1 MKNLNS
7 GDCPVAFIAKNKQ
20 RLKQYNNVVYLKNGD
35 EFQIELFNP
44 TKEKVL
50 AEITINNKSLS
61 TGISLRPGERV
72 FLERYTNE
80 STKFKFE
87 TYTVDGN
94 NVQVQKAIEDNGNVK
109 VNFYKEGINWGGI
122 TWTWD
127 SVDSSSSGYPIK
139 YYTFLTNN
147 NSSNGITGTCSN
159 CVSTTYN
166 SLSNNIPLNSGF
178 GIRTNDNL
186 NISST
191 VGSFNT
197 SASTINKKEKSI
209 ETGVIGKGSK
219 SEQKLVNDNSNF
231 MYSPSWTNEW
241 KILPESRREVTS
253 DDLLIY
259 CSCGRKQRKNEKF
272 CPSCG
277 KKFSLNE
284 TNIEI
289 EKGDTVIIKNKNAI
303 SVVSDI
309 SLDGDGNKIYFVKY
323 PMDDRWYKRNQI
335 EFNHKN

>member
-20 RLKQYNNVVYLKNGD
+20 RLKQYNNVVYLNDGD

-80 STKFKFE
+80 PTKFKFE
-87 TYTVDGN
+87 TYAVDGN
-94 NVQVQKAIEDNGNVK
+94 NFQVQKAIENNGNIK
-109 VNFYKEGINWGGI
+109 VNFYKESINWEGI
-122 TWTWD
+122 TWTWN
-127 SVDSSSSGYPIK
+127 SHIDSSSSGYPIK
-139 YYTFLTNN
+139 YYNFLTNN
-147 NSSNGITGTCSN
+147 NSVSNDISLSGILTTSTSNGILTTSTSN
-159 CVSTTYN
+159 
-166 SLSNNIPLNSGF
+166 G
-178 GIRTNDNL
+178 
-186 NISST
+186 ISSN

-197 SASTINKKEKSI
+197 SASTINKNEKSI
-209 ETGVIGKGSK
+209 ETGVIAKGSK
-219 SEQKLVNDNSNF
+219 SEQKLVNDYSNF
-231 MYSPSWTNEW
+231 MYSPSWTSEW
-241 KILPESRREVTS
+241 KILPKSRMEVTS

-259 CSCGRKQRKNEKF
+259 CSCGRKQKKNEKF
-272 CPSCG
+272 CPLCG

-323 PMDDRWYKRNQI
+323 HMDDRWYKRNQI

>member
-80 STKFKFE
+80 PTKFKFE

-109 VNFYKEGINWGGI
+109 VNFYKESINWGGI
-122 TWTWD
+122 TWSWNSNID
-127 SVDSSSSGYPIK
+127 SSSGYPIK
-139 YYTFLTNN
+139 YYNFLTND
-147 NSSNGITGTCSN
+147 NSVSNDISIN
-159 CVSTTYN
+159 YNLSST
-166 SLSNNIPLNSGF
+166 
-178 GIRTNDNL
+178 
-186 NISST
+186 NISSN

-197 SASTINKKEKSI
+197 NASTINKNEKSI
-209 ETGVIGKGSK
+209 ETGVVAKGSK
-219 SEQKLVNDNSNF
+219 SEQKLVNDYSNF
-231 MYSPSWTNEW
+231 MYSPSWTSEW
-241 KILPESRREVTS
+241 KILPKSRMEVTS

-259 CSCGRKQRKNEKF
+259 CSCGRKQKKNEKF
-272 CPSCG
+272 CPLCG

-289 EKGDTVIIKNKNAI
+289 EKGDSVIIKNKNVI
-303 SVVSDI
+303 SIVSDI

-323 PMDDRWYKRNQI
+323 HMDDRWYKRNQI

>member
-35 EFQIELFNP
+35 EFEIELCNP

-80 STKFKFE
+80 PTKFKFE
-87 TYTVDGN
+87 TYTVDN
-94 NVQVQKAIEDNGNVK
+94 NIQVQKAIENNGNIK
-109 VNFYKEGINWGGI
+109 VNFYKESINWEGI
-122 TWTWD
+122 TWSWN
-127 SVDSSSSGYPIK
+127 SHVDSSSSGYPIK
-139 YYTFLTNN
+139 YYNFLTNN
-147 NSSNGITGTCSN
+147 NSVSND
-159 CVSTTYN
+159 V
-166 SLSNNIPLNSGF
+166 
-178 GIRTNDNL
+178 
-186 NISST
+186 SST
-191 VGSFNT
+191 VCSFNT
-197 SASTINKKEKSI
+197 SASIINKNEKSV
-209 ETGVIGKGSK
+209 ETGMVAKGSK

-231 MYSPSWTNEW
+231 MYNPSWTNEW

-272 CPSCG
+272 CPLCG
-277 KKFSLNE
+277 KKFSLNGI
-284 TNIEI
+284 NIEI
-289 EKGDTVIIKNKNAI
+289 EKGDTVVIKNKNAI

>member
-35 EFQIELFNP
+35 EFEIELCNP

-80 STKFKFE
+80 PTKFKFE
-87 TYTVDGN
+87 TYTVDN
-94 NVQVQKAIEDNGNVK
+94 NIQVQKAIENNGNIK
-109 VNFYKEGINWGGI
+109 VNFYKEGINWEGI
-122 TWTWD
+122 TWSWT
-127 SVDSSSSGYPIK
+127 SHVDSSSSGYPIK
-139 YYTFLTNN
+139 YYNFLTNN
-147 NSSNGITGTCSN
+147 NSVSN
-159 CVSTTYN
+159 
-166 SLSNNIPLNSGF
+166 
-178 GIRTNDNL
+178 D
-186 NISST
+186 ISST
-191 VGSFNT
+191 VCSFNT
-197 SASTINKKEKSI
+197 SASTINKNEKSV
-209 ETGVIGKGSK
+209 ETGMVAKGSK

-231 MYSPSWTNEW
+231 MYNPSWTNEW
-241 KILPESRREVTS
+241 KILPESIRKVTS